1 MTDVIHPA
9 KQCDFADLEHCLDLD
24 VKKGLIDTRDYGP
37 LRQYTYSRQCVYARA
52 WSPTTL
58 MARGLILNLRD
69 RKVVAIP
76 FPKFFNLGESTE
88 SIPMGQ
94 FHTYEKVDGSLI
106 IAFHD
111 GNYWCCATKGS
122 FTSDQAYWASRK
134 LGEYGFAKLDIGT
147 TYLFEA
153 VYAANKIV
161 VDYHFE
167 DVVLLGAYNPDGIEY
182 EYDWLIIIA
191 KRLGCRLMKRYEFDD
206 HAAVVAH
213 AATITK
219 DEEGFVLHWPNGYR
233 LKVKGE
239 EYLKI
244 HRAISG
250 LTPLEVWRRMLA
262 CEDMNTYRKHLPEEW
277 WADFDGI
284 YVTLAEKMH
293 EIMKKGWGVCDTF
306 VEATDKEVGLQLRS
320 MDQEVASIIFP
331 LRRGKHP
338 ATDERL
344 RRTIYNLFKPK
355 GNSLPGYVPS
365 PRLKFIE
372 EESL

>member
-1 MTDVIHPA
+1 MTYIHPA
-9 KQCDFADLEHCLDLD
+9 RQIPFDELFNSLELLKEAKLVDS
-24 VKKGLIDTRDYGP
+24 RDAGP
-37 LRQYTYSRQCVYARA
+37 LRQYTYSRGCVYEGQ
-52 WSPTTL
+52 WNDITTL
-58 MARGLILNLRD
+58 ARGLVLNPRD
-69 RKVVAIP
+69 KKVVATP
-76 FPKFFNLGESTE
+76 FPKFFNLGEGKQP
-88 SIPMGQ
+88 IPNEQ

-134 LGEYGFAKLDIGT
+134 LGEHGFAKLDIGT

-153 VYAANKIV
+153 VYAENKIV

-167 DVVLLGAYNPDGIEY
+167 DVVLLGAYDPDGIEY

-191 KRLGCRLMKRYEFDD
+191 KRLGCRLMKLYPFNEPIDVVK
-206 HAAVVAH
+206 HAEH
-213 AATITK
+213 LTK
-219 DEEGFVLHWPNGYR
+219 DEEGFVLRWPNGYR

-262 CEDMNTYRKHLPEEW
+262 CEDMNIYRKHLPEEL
-277 WADFDGI
+277 WADFDQI
-284 YVTLAEKMH
+284 FDILRDEY
-293 EIMKKGWGVCDTF
+293 
-306 VEATDKEVGLQLRS
+306 EAKLFHGAYCVDKYKNQTDKEIGLQLKALPS
-320 MDQEVASIIFP
+320 DIKSTLFP
-331 LRRGKHP
+331 LRRGVDP
-338 ATDERL
+338 AINMRL
-344 RRTIYNLFKPK
+344 RKTIFGLFKPK
-355 GNSLPGYVPS
+355 GNLLPGYAPS
-365 PRLKFIE
+365 SRLKFIE